1 MKMWNVE
8 VSYVAV
14 VLAGSQI
21 EAEGVARRD
30 AREIVSDSD
39 PADCTVT
46 HEVKEIADFRD
57 GWDGACLPYGGD
69 GDSRINELNPAL
81 RSPGDAA

>member
-14 VLAGSQI
+14 VLADDEI
-21 EAEGVARRD
+21 EAAKVARRH
-30 AREIVSDSD
+30 AREIVSDAGESD
-39 PADCTVT
+39 CVVT
-46 HEVKEIADFRD
+46 HEVKDVSDFRD

-69 GDSRINELNPAL
+69 GNTRINELNPAL
-81 RSPGDAA
+81 RDPGDAA